1 MEVWRCHQAHLEG
14 RNCLR
19 VIATQTEIQVPDTV
33 FWYLDTAMPETRL
46 QSYLSQY
53 ISLGQL
59 NLFKLIFFSSITER
73 TLADFWV
80 SPMLCPLGDYF

>member
-1 MEVWRCHQAHLEG
+1 MEVWRCRQAHLEG